1 MAIYTVKTKE
11 EFVKVAAEHLFSEL
25 VNDIHRLDDEAGEH
39 GFGEPDMMLILLS
52 QISMQLAMYTAYM
65 SSGIY
70 LAQGQPTNAVEVVS
84 VLLEDY
90 MAALKSGVKLAKQK
104 VATFDSAEQDAKE
117 SVADLMGR
125 ILKKPKK

>member
-11 EFVKVAAEHLFSEL
+11 EFANVAAEHLFTEL

-52 QISMQLAMYTAYM
+52 KVGTQLAMYTAYM
-65 SSGIY
+65 SSGMY
-70 LAQGQPTNAVEVVS
+70 LAQGEPDKAVEIVS
-84 VLLEDY
+84 AVLDDY

-117 SVADLMGR
+117 SVADLMAR
-125 ILKKPKK
+125 VLKKSKK

>member
-11 EFVKVAAEHLFSEL
+11 EFANVAAEHLFTEL

-52 QISMQLAMYTAYM
+52 KVGTQLAMYTAYM
-65 SSGIY
+65 SSGMY
-70 LAQGQPTNAVEVVS
+70 LAQGEPDKAVEIVS
-84 VLLEDY
+84 AVLDDY
-90 MAALKSGVKLAKQK
+90 MAALKSGVKLAKKK

-117 SVADLMGR
+117 SVADLMAR
-125 ILKKPKK
+125 VLKKSKK

>member
-11 EFVKVAAEHLFSEL
+11 EFAKVAAEHLFSEL

-52 QISMQLAMYTAYM
+52 KVGTQLAMYTAYM
-65 SSGIY
+65 SSGMY